1 MPQAAIVI
9 LAAGSGSRVGAEV
22 NKVLLDLG
30 GRPVITH
37 SVMTA
42 LTVPDV
48 AAIVLVARPGEEGA
62 VAEAV
67 TPVIGDRE
75 VLLVRGGE
83 ERQDSERAALEV
95 LRPMVESGEIDVIAI
110 HDGAR
115 PFAPAEL
122 YQAVISTARQYG
134 GSIPGVPLSSV
145 LTTDLRPVRGA
156 LVAVQTPQA
165 FRAETLIAAYDRG
178 GNDATDT
185 AAALAGDV
193 VVHAVPGLSSNFKIT
208 WPEDVRAAA
217 RVITG
222 S

>member
-95 LRPMVESGEIDVIAI
+95 LRAMVESGEIDVIAI

-122 YQAVISTARQYG
+122 YQAVISTARSRAYRSRPSSPRTSGRYG
-134 GSIPGVPLSSV
+134 ARWSGSR
-145 LTTDLRPVRGA
+145 RPRRSA
-156 LVAVQTPQA
+156 P
-165 FRAETLIAAYDRG
+165 RR
-178 GNDATDT
+178 
-185 AAALAGDV
+185 
-193 VVHAVPGLSSNFKIT
+193 
-208 WPEDVRAAA
+208 
-217 RVITG
+217 
-222 S
+222 

>member
-1 MPQAAIVI
+1 MPKAAIVI

-30 GRPVITH
+30 GQPVIAH
-37 SVMTA
+37 SVITA
-42 LTVPDV
+42 LGVPDV
-48 AAIVLVARPGEEGA
+48 AAIVLVARPGEEDSIA
-62 VAEAV
+62 AAV

-95 LRPMVESGEIDVIAI
+95 LRPLVASDQVDVIAI

-115 PFAPAEL
+115 PFASIDL
-122 YQAVISTARQYG
+122 YGSIIETARMHG
-134 GSIPGVPLSSV
+134 GAIPGVPLSSL
-145 LTTDLRPVRGA
+145 LTTELKPVTGT

-165 FRAETLIAAYDRG
+165 FRAQALVAAYDRG

-185 AAALAGDV
+185 AAVLAGDL
-193 VVHAVPGLSSNFKIT
+193 VVHAVPSTSANFKIT

>member
-67 TPVIGDRE
+67 TPIIGDRE

-134 GSIPGVPLSSV
+134 GSIPGVPLSSI

-156 LVAVQTPQA
+156 LVGVQTPQA

-193 VVHAVPGLSSNFKIT
+193 VVHAVLGSSSNFKIT

>member
-1 MPQAAIVI
+1 MPRAAIVI

-30 GRPVITH
+30 GQPVLAH
-37 SVMTA
+37 SLVTA
-42 LTVPDV
+42 LSVPDI
-48 AAIVLVARPGEEGA
+48 AAIVLVARPGEEEA
-62 VAEAV
+62 VAAAV

-83 ERQDSERAALEV
+83 ERQDSERAALDV
-95 LRPMVESGEIDVIAI
+95 LRPLVRSGEVDVIAI

-115 PFAPAEL
+115 PFASTEL
-122 YQAVISTARQYG
+122 YRSIIETAREHG
-134 GSIPGVPLSSV
+134 GAIPGVPLSSL
-145 LTTDLRPVRGA
+145 LTTDLRPVRGT
-156 LVAVQTPQA
+156 VVGVQTPQA
-165 FRAETLIAAYDRG
+165 FRAQELIAAYDRG

-185 AAALAGDV
+185 ATVVAGDL
-193 VVHAVPGLSSNFKIT
+193 VVHSVPSTSGNFKIT

-217 RVITG
+217 RLITE